1 MGVRFRCTHL
11 HSLAKLSKARVTRQV
26 RSQRHTY
33 VREICG
39 VDAVGRGVVYADI
52 AYENVS
58 LSCVTVKQGLEC
70 CQKDHMNRDP
80 FPTAKSLQRLTYVRW
95 ED

>member
-1 MGVRFRCTHL
+1 MGVRFRCSHL

-33 VREICG
+33 VRQIGE

-52 AYENVS
+52 AYENVN
-58 LSCVTVKQGLEC
+58 LPCVTVKQGLEC
-70 CQKDHMNRDP
+70 CQKDHMNGDP
-80 FPTAKSLQRLTYVRW
+80 LPAAKSLRRLTYVLG